1 MSMAPSRFE
10 TLEGQGMP
18 GVRQLSVFLDNRVG
32 QLLRLSQLIDAEK
45 IRILGLSV
53 IPAAEFGV
61 VRIICDNPDEARRVI
76 QIGGFACGTT
86 EVVAVKMPPGQPGLL
101 SVWQCLLSSEINISY
116 CYPLLP
122 TSLGPA
128 IVVAVDNVEI
138 ATDTLLRNKF
148 EVLSESDFHG
158 DL

>member
-32 QLLRLSQLIDAEK
+32 QLLRLSQLLDAER

-53 IPAAEFGV
+53 IPAAEYGV
-61 VRIICDNPDEARRVI
+61 VRIICDNPDEARRVL
-76 QIGGFACGTT
+76 QAGGFACGGT
-86 EVVAVKMPPGQPGLL
+86 EVVVVKIPPGQRGLL
-101 SVWQCLLSSEINISY
+101 SVWQCLLSSETNIAY

-122 TSLGPA
+122 TSLGSA
-128 IVVAVDNVEI
+128 LVLAVDNVEI
-138 ATDTLLRNKF
+138 ATDALLRNKF
-148 EVLSESDFHG
+148 EVLSEADLHSD
-158 DL
+158 L

>member
-18 GVRQLSVFLDNRVG
+18 GVRQLSVFLDNRMG
-32 QLLRLSQLIDAEK
+32 QLLRLSQLIDAEN

-53 IPAAEFGV
+53 IPAAEYGV
-61 VRIICDNPDEARRVI
+61 VRIICDNVDEARRI
-76 QIGGFACGTT
+76 LQTGGFASGVT
-86 EVVAVKMPPGQPGLL
+86 EVVVVKMPPGQRGLL

-122 TSLGPA
+122 TSLGPVIA
-128 IVVAVDNVEI
+128 LAVDNVEI
-138 ATDTLLRNKF
+138 ATDTLMRNKF
-148 EVLSESDFHG
+148 EVLSETDLHSD
-158 DL
+158 L